1 MKISEII
8 KIIEDSNIP
17 TEQKSELIKIV
28 KQNRTKDTILTV
40 LRFLNISADII
51 SLFIDSR

>member
-1 MKISEII
+1 MKTSEII
-8 KIIEDSNIP
+8 KIIEDSNLS
-17 TEQKSELIKIV
+17 TEQKSELIKIL

-40 LRFLNISADII
+40 LRFLDISADII

>member
-1 MKISEII
+1 MKTSEII

-17 TEQKSELIKIV
+17 TEQKSGLIKIV

-40 LRFLNISADII
+40 LRFLDISADII
-51 SLFIDSR
+51 SLFIDS

>member
-1 MKISEII
+1 MKTSEII

-17 TEQKSELIKIV
+17 TEQKSELIKIL

-40 LRFLNISADII
+40 LRFLDISADII

>member
-1 MKISEII
+1 MKTEEII

-17 TEQKSELIKIV
+17 TEEKSKLLKIV
-28 KQNRTKDTILTV
+28 KKDKAKDKILTV
-40 LRFLNISADII
+40 LRFLDISADII

>member
-1 MKISEII
+1 MKVD
-8 KIIEDSNIP
+8 KLIETINNSNIP
-17 TEQKSELIKIV
+17 TEQKSELIKIF

-40 LRFLNISADII
+40 LRFLDISADII

>member
-1 MKISEII
+1 MKTSEII

-40 LRFLNISADII
+40 LRFLDISADII
-51 SLFIDSR
+51 TLFIDSR